1 MILAGNELNNLISQG
16 VIKNSHQK
24 FVNAASIDIRLGKTL
39 MVEWDS
45 RHSVEPWKGGKG
57 VEWKKVYMETLP
69 YGCYSMA
76 PNEFVLG
83 SSIEMFFLPN
93 NLSAEYKTKSTMA
106 RNGLDHALA
115 GWCDAGWNS
124 SVLTLELKNQTQN
137 HYITLKP
144 GMKIGQMIFHR
155 HEDAGYFSY
164 STKGSYNGDATVQA
178 GK

>member
-1 MILAGNELNNLISQG
+1 
-16 VIKNSHQK
+16 
-24 FVNAASIDIRLGKTL
+24 
-39 MVEWDS
+39 
-45 RHSVEPWKGGKG
+45 
-57 VEWKKVYMETLP
+57 
-69 YGCYSMA
+69 
-76 PNEFVLG
+76 
-83 SSIEMFFLPN
+83 MFFLPN

-124 SVLTLELKNQTQN
+124 SVLTLELKNQTRN
-137 HYITLKP
+137 HHIILKP

-164 STKGSYNGDATVQA
+164 SAKGSYNGDATVQA